1 MRVGAMKWILALYP
15 LAWRQRYQEEML
27 ALLEQHQITWRTV
40 VDLLL
45 GAVVARLDPY
55 FKAASASA
63 TTVKTLRLRR
73 AHGTILLA
81 FPLLVLCHL
90 LVLDGLDDVFDTWNR
105 GHASLWR
112 FKAVSGAI
120 TAIGF
125 IALFVTGLWLALILA
140 KQAAQEHGKRLVL
153 PLGGLVVAMTLYGI
167 HAYVPWVMSRL
178 FPLFIA
184 ASPLPLAYAVS
195 RCEIQPRLLCY
206 ALAPAALAVLGMA
219 AQVIYVAVWGFAI
232 WRVSPEAVQRMA
244 EEANRSLLP
253 GLWHVQLLGGLLWMA
268 LMTGTAAWRFGQVL
282 MGFRQDRIPKAEAS

>member
-1 MRVGAMKWILALYP
+1 MKWILKLYP

-27 ALLEQHQITWRTV
+27 ALLEQHHITWRTV
-40 VDLLL
+40 VNLLS
-45 GAVVARLDPY
+45 GAVAARFDPH
-55 FKAASASA
+55 FKAASGSDL
-63 TTVKTLRLRR
+63 TVRALRVRR

-120 TAIGF
+120 TAVGF
-125 IALFVTGLWLALILA
+125 IALFVTGLWLAWILA
-140 KQAAQEHGKRLVL
+140 KQAAQQHGTRLVL
-153 PLGGLVVAMTLYGI
+153 PLGGLVIAMALYGI
-167 HAYVPWVMSRL
+167 HACVPSAMSRL

-195 RCEIQPRLLCY
+195 RCEIQLRLLCY
-206 ALAPAALAVLGMA
+206 ALAPATLAVLGMA

-232 WRVSPEAVQRMA
+232 WGVSPEAVQRMA
-244 EEANRSLLP
+244 EEANRPLLP
-253 GLWHVQLLGGLLWMA
+253 GGLWHVQLSGGLLWMA

-282 MGFRQDRIPKAEAS
+282 MGFRQDTTPEAEAS

>member
-1 MRVGAMKWILALYP
+1 MKWILKLYP

-27 ALLEQHQITWRTV
+27 ALLEQHHITWRTV
-40 VDLLL
+40 VDLLW
-45 GAVVARLDPY
+45 GAVAARFDPH
-55 FKAASASA
+55 FKAASGSDL
-63 TTVKTLRLRR
+63 TVRALRVRR

-120 TAIGF
+120 TAVGF

-140 KQAAQEHGKRLVL
+140 KQAAQEHGTRLLL
-153 PLGGLVVAMTLYGI
+153 PLGGLVVAMALYGI
-167 HAYVPWVMSRL
+167 HACVPSAISRL
-178 FPLFIA
+178 FPLLIA

-195 RCEIQPRLLCY
+195 RCDIQPRLLCY

-232 WRVSPEAVQRMA
+232 WGVSPEAVQRMA
-244 EEANRSLLP
+244 EEANRPLLP
-253 GLWHVQLLGGLLWMA
+253 GGLWHVQLSGGLLWMA
-268 LMTGTAAWRFGQVL
+268 LMTGTATWRFGQVL
-282 MGFRQDRIPKAEAS
+282 MGFRQDTTPKAEAS

>member
-1 MRVGAMKWILALYP
+1 MKWILELYP

-27 ALLEQHQITWRTV
+27 ALLEQHRITWRTV
-40 VDLLL
+40 VDLLW
-45 GAVVARLDPY
+45 GAVAARFDPH
-55 FKAASASA
+55 FKASSGSGLTARA
-63 TTVKTLRLRR
+63 LRVRR

-120 TAIGF
+120 TAVGF

-140 KQAAQEHGKRLVL
+140 KQAVQEHGTRLLL
-153 PLGGLVVAMTLYGI
+153 PLGGLVVAMALYGI
-167 HAYVPWVMSRL
+167 HTSVPWAMSRL

-184 ASPLPLAYAVS
+184 ASPLPLAFVVS
-195 RCEIQPRLLCY
+195 RRVIQPRLLCY

-219 AQVIYVAVWGFAI
+219 AQVIFVAVWGFAI
-232 WRVSPEAVQRMA
+232 WGVSPEAVQRMA
-244 EEANRSLLP
+244 EEANRPILP
-253 GLWHVQLLGGLLWMA
+253 GSLWHVQLSGGLLWMA

-282 MGFRQDRIPKAEAS
+282 MGFRRDTTREAEAP